1 MHAIQAYHNWWGAN
15 KVTTNTE
22 ISQLREE
29 HRQQHSSPQLSTFA
43 LLSPIFKDI
52 MQLGE
57 KSLVIWREVNNQ
69 MVKLARP
76 IFYPL
81 SNKLQ
86 RLEFVKGV

>member
-1 MHAIQAYHNWWGAN
+1 MPSRHIIIGGVRTRLRLILKLAN
-15 KVTTNTE
+15 SVRS
-22 ISQLREE
+22 IVIRLHLDLCYR
-29 HRQQHSSPQLSTFA
+29 F
-43 LLSPIFKDI
+43 FKD